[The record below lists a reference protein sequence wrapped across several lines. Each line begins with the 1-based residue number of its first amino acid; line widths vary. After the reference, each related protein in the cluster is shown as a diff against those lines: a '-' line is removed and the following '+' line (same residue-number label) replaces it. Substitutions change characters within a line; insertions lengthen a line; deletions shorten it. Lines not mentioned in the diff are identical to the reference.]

1 MLKSIRLNPC
11 SNGILKYF
19 TDMPAKTAHVGLNPC
34 SNGILKYCPLGGEPV
49 GAYRAS

>member
-1 MLKSIRLNPC
+1 
-11 SNGILKYF
+11 
-19 TDMPAKTAHVGLNPC
+19 MPAKTAHVGLNPC